1 MLNCVTLI
9 GRLCTDVELRT
20 TTSGKSVA
28 NFRIA
33 VDRAYT
39 KQGEQRQADFITI
52 VAWGSTADFISRYFS
67 KGSMIALRGEIQT
80 RNYED
85 KDGKKRTA
93 FEVLAREV
101 SFCGSKNETSPAPMQ
116 TPADLNQVTAP
127 GTYTMPAGD
136 DFEEIGADD
145 YDDSLPF

>member
-1 MLNCVTLI
+1 MINCVVLQ
-9 GRLCTDVELRT
+9 GRLVADPEVRQ

-33 VDRAYT
+33 VDRTYS
-39 KQGEQRQADFITI
+39 KDGNRQADFITI
-52 VAWGSTADFISRYFS
+52 VAWESTADFISKYFS

-85 KDGKKRTA
+85 KDGNKRTA
-93 FEVLAREV
+93 FEVIAREV
-101 SFCGSKNETSPAPMQ
+101 SFCGSKNETSPAPTQ
-116 TPADLNQVTAP
+116 APTDLNQVTAP

-136 DFEEIGADD
+136 DFEEIPDD
-145 YDDSLPF
+145 DDLPF